1 EKVITA
7 RRAVLEFLL
16 INHPLDCT
24 ICDQSGECKLQDYCF
39 EHGQAA
45 SRFTEEKNT
54 YPQLE
59 IGPDISR
66 NMNRCIH
73 CTRCIR
79 YMRDIVGDEVL
90 ALSERGHHTTVG
102 PYLEKDIPSEF
113 SLNLANICPVGALTS
128 RHFRFKGRAW
138 LMKKTRTLC
147 AGCARGCNVF
157 AWACEGK
164 ILRLTPAEN
173 DLVNKSWLCNPG
185 YLSITDMQS
194 SDRILKPTR
203 STAVEEAAAK
213 IKAFIDNGQAAQV
226 AVLASPR
233 LTNEDN
239 FAIAKLAREV
249 IGTESLA
256 VVLGPQDPRPFD
268 STEQPL
274 PEWFIRAD
282 KNPNSHGANDMIN
295 TVDEPKD
302 ARNIIDDVA
311 SGAIRAMLIFSEN
324 PETAFS
330 DYAGLIETLENLD
343 FLLVVDQKRSKT
355 AELATLL
362 VPEASFAEKDGTF
375 TNEQGRIQK
384 LQAVIEPRGDSQSAW
399 QTAQQLAGFLGAA
412 WKYKTAADISDEIAA
427 KIPGYQELN
436 FDNIPAEGIQ
446 LQQAEP
452 EAAKESEATDIEAV
466 DGKDPDA

>member
-1 EKVITA
+1 
-7 RRAVLEFLL
+7 
-16 INHPLDCT
+16 LD
-24 ICDQSGECKLQDYCF
+24 
-39 EHGQAA
+39 
-45 SRFTEEKNT
+45 
-54 YPQLE
+54 

-66 NMNRCIH
+66 DMNRCIH

-282 KNPNSHGANDMIN
+282 KNPNSH
-295 TVDEPKD
+295 
-302 ARNIIDDVA
+302 
-311 SGAIRAMLIFSEN
+311 LIFSEN